1 MTMELGDRFAQN
13 ATAIT
18 STLITGLWLGLLVG
32 DIGGNLWLAV
42 LIVGYV
48 AVIPAVSMLF
58 DDEEWEDDLEAGSE
72 TAASSRDGHV
82 PPTGHTLSSDHAS
95 VDKDTRSNDH
105 GSGEDALETIR
116 RRYARGELTDEQF
129 EHKLERLLDVET
141 LEDVEARYGSGSNGR
156 PSEREL
162 NRERE

>member
-1 MTMELGDRFAQN
+1 MTVSLGDRFAQN

-58 DDEEWEDDLEAGSE
+58 DDEEWEGELEEDTE
-72 TAASSRDGHV
+72 TPASSRNDHAADNRAPPAPDGHV
-82 PPTGHTLSSDHAS
+82 PE
-95 VDKDTRSNDH
+95 
-105 GSGEDALETIR
+105 EDALETIR
-116 RRYARGELTDEQF
+116 RRYARGELSDEQF

-141 LEDVEARYGSGSNGR
+141 LEDVESRYGTGSADRND
-156 PSEREL
+156 ERRL
-162 NRERE
+162 SRERE